1 MSWKETCPMDQR
13 TRMVGDW
20 LSQEYEV
27 TELGRIYG
35 VSRKTIYKWINR
47 YKTEGAAGLEE
58 RSRAPAHHGNATPVE
73 VVKQVVSTKLKY
85 QRWGPK
91 KVIAWLKANHPG
103 TKWPVAST
111 ANAILK
117 REGLVRPRKR
127 KRRSPPYT
135 EPFQKCDKPN
145 EVWSMDFKGQFRTWD
160 RKLCYPL
167 TVTDNYSRYLLLCRG
182 LYRPTFEE
190 TRPWLEWIFREY
202 GLPKAIKSDNGAPF
216 ASVGLGGLSRLSV
229 WLIKLGIRPER
240 IESGHPE
247 QNGRHERMHR
257 TLKEA
262 TVDPP
267 RSNMLEQQRLFDQFI
282 REYNFERPNEA
293 IEQKTPASVYE
304 PSPKTY
310 PAKIPDIEY
319 SGDTIV
325 RQVKNKGEI
334 SWKGNLIYI
343 SEALA
348 HEPVALTQIGERL
361 WEIRFSFL
369 PLGFLDESVGKVAP
383 LVKNKVK
390 VLPMYPV

>member
-1 MSWKETCPMDQR
+1 MSWKETCPMDQKLV
-13 TRMVGDW
+13 MIGDW
-20 LSQEYEV
+20 LSREYEV
-27 TELGRIYG
+27 TELKQIYG

-58 RSRAPAHHGNATPVE
+58 RSSAPAHHGNATPVE
-73 VVKQVVSTKLKY
+73 IARQVVNTKMRY
-85 QRWGPK
+85 QKWGPK
-91 KVIAWLKANHPG
+91 KVVAWLKEHDPV
-103 TKWPVAST
+103 TEWPVAST
-111 ANAILK
+111 ASAILK
-117 REGLVRPRKR
+117 REGLVRSRKR

-145 EVWSMDFKGQFRTWD
+145 EVWSIDFKGQFRTWD
-160 RKLCYPL
+160 KRLCYPL
-167 TVTDNYSRYLLLCRG
+167 TLTDNFSRYLLLCRG
-182 LYRPTFEE
+182 LYRPAFEE
-190 TRPWLEWIFREY
+190 TGPWLEWVFREY

-240 IESGHPE
+240 IDSGHPE

-262 TVDPP
+262 TADPP
-267 RSNMLEQQRLFDQFI
+267 RSNMLEQQRLFDQFT

-304 PSPKTY
+304 LSSKPY
-310 PAKIPDIEY
+310 PAKIPEIEY
-319 SGDTIV
+319 SGDAIV

-334 SWKGNLIYI
+334 RWKGKLIYI

-348 HEPVALTQIGERL
+348 REPVALTQIGEHL

-369 PLGFLDESVGKVAP
+369 PIGVLDESVCKVAP
-383 LVKNKVK
+383 LIKTQLKVS
-390 VLPMYPV
+390 PMYPV